1 MLQLQNAA
9 GTTTIKEYVADVTT
23 LGGQS
28 GVIIAS
34 GFLDPTA
41 NGNSPYGFGLYLV
54 TPAGG
59 PFIPLPEYNSVIDFS
74 NEIGLKMFPNPTSG
88 NLFVN
93 FNWLKHS
100 K

>member
-1 MLQLQNAA
+1 MATKQLTLSVPADNYVLQLQNAA

-41 NGNSPYGFGLYLV
+41 NGNSPYGFGL
-54 TPAGG
+54 
-59 PFIPLPEYNSVIDFS
+59 IPGYSCRWSIHC
-74 NEIGLKMFPNPTSG
+74 TT
-88 NLFVN
+88 
-93 FNWLKHS
+93 
-100 K
+100 